1 MTDAALLQKCFA
13 GDVLGWEAL
22 YDLCQMPLQAA
33 IRSQLGRRARDRDL
47 LEELTAQVWYALVD
61 QNAALLAGFRPDRNC
76 RLTTFVAAVAKN
88 LTRNFLRSERR
99 RRTREAGVASQRTEF
114 QSSES
119 ARLSLVAEELRA
131 TLSARESGF
140 FDWCLA
146 DSPARKD
153 TFSGSE
159 NADHQL
165 RFRLRKKVR
174 TYFDGAR

>member
-1 MTDAALLQKCFA
+1 MADAALLQRCLD

-22 YDLCQMPLQAA
+22 YDLCQVPLQAA
-33 IRSQLGRRARDRDL
+33 IRSQLGNRARDRDL

-61 QNAALLAGFRPDRNC
+61 QEAALLSSFRPDRNC

-88 LTRNFLRSERR
+88 LARNFLRSERR
-99 RRTREAGVASQRTEF
+99 RRTREAGVASQRAEF
-114 QSSES
+114 QVAES
-119 ARLSLVAEELRA
+119 GGLSLVAEELRA

-146 DSPARKD
+146 DCPSQQD

-159 NADHQL
+159 NTDHQL

-174 TYFDGAR
+174 HYFGESS